1 MVTFLTPRIRNDF
14 TMLIDSLNLNVLR
27 IFERVYSL
35 RSMTHAAEELH
46 LTQSGVS
53 QHIYNLEQQLDI
65 KLFDRIKKQLIPTD
79 KAHHLFKV
87 CSQSLHSIEDELWN
101 IRDVK
106 RELSGSV
113 TIGMPSEF
121 GQNIVQPLLAEFIR
135 EHENVSLN
143 LVLEFT
149 PILNQEIIN
158 GNIDFAFVD
167 DFTTDPRINTEKV
180 YDEFLD
186 LCISNTALKKY
197 GSPDGTRKFFESLDY
212 IDYFDGEPVLRQWF
226 TRQFKFRDI
235 DLKVRAYVANPQGV
249 ARFICMD
256 LGAGVLPDHV
266 YQKLIKEGK
275 NLVCLEGATG
285 KGITNTIH
293 LAHLK
298 QRTLSPLARE
308 LKTFL
313 STKLAARNNN

>member
-1 MVTFLTPRIRNDF
+1 
-14 TMLIDSLNLNVLR
+14 MLIDSLNLNVLR

-53 QHIYNLEQQLDI
+53 QHIYNLESQLEI

-79 KAHHLFKV
+79 KAHQLYKV
-87 CSQSLHSIEDELWN
+87 CFQSLHSIEDELWKVK
-101 IRDVK
+101 DVK
-106 RELSGSV
+106 RELSGTV

-121 GQNIVQPLLAEFIR
+121 GQNIVIPLLGEFTK
-135 EHENVSLN
+135 EHANVSLN
-143 LVLEFT
+143 LIMEFA
-149 PILNQEIIN
+149 PVINQELIN

-167 DFTTDPRINTEKV
+167 DFTPDPRIHTEKV

-186 LCISNTALKKY
+186 LCISEAALRKF
-197 GSPDGTRKFFESLDY
+197 GQPDGTRKFFESLDY
-212 IDYFDGEPVLRQWF
+212 IDYFTGEPVLRQWF
-226 TRQFKFRDI
+226 SRQYKFKDI

-266 YQKLIKEGK
+266 FQKLNKEGK
-275 NLVCLEGATG
+275 NIICLEGATG
-285 KGITNTIH
+285 KAVTNSIH

-308 LKTFL
+308 LKAYLNKKL
-313 STKLAARNNN
+313 SRQEVRN